1 MIAMP
6 RIMITLLVLL
16 AGTAGAYAQANN
28 PPTSP
33 LRIIVFGAHPD
44 DCELKVGGVAAKW
57 AVQGHQVKFVSVTNG
72 DIGHYAMAGG
82 PLAQRRTA
90 EVHEAAK
97 VLGVTTE
104 VLDHHDGE
112 LEPTLEIRKELIRLV
127 REWKADVVIAPRPN
141 DYHPDHRYTS
151 ILVQDGAYMVAVP
164 YICPDTPPLDRNP
177 VYLYMEDGFQK
188 PYPFEAD
195 IMVDVGDAA
204 DKKFEAL
211 SKIPSQFLEWLPWMA
226 KMREMVPKEPDK
238 AKQFM
243 LEMFKARM
251 KRSPEKDNAALVK
264 RYGQDRA
271 AKIEYV
277 ESFEICEYGRQPS
290 EEEIRRLFP
299 FFPQG

>member
-16 AGTAGAYAQANN
+16 AGIAGAYAQANN

-195 IMVDVGDAA
+195 IMVDVGDVA

-264 RYGQDRA
+264 RYGQEQA

-277 ESFEICEYGRQPS
+277 EAFEICEYGRQPS

>member
-16 AGTAGAYAQANN
+16 AGIAGAYAQANN

-243 LEMFKARM
+243 LDMFKARM

>member
-1 MIAMP
+1 MARTAVVMATVMLIVFSATGGAAEP
-6 RIMITLLVLL
+6 SS
-16 AGTAGAYAQANN
+16 AGK
-28 PPTSP
+28 P
-33 LRIIVFGAHPD
+33 LRIIAFGAHPD
-44 DCELKVGGVAAKW
+44 DCELKVGGTAAKW
-57 AVQGHQVKFVSVTNG
+57 AALGHQVKFVSVTNG

-90 EVHEAAK
+90 EVQDAAK
-97 VLGVTTE
+97 VLGVTTQ

-164 YICPDTPPLDRNP
+164 YICPDTPPLEKNP
-177 VYLYMEDGFQK
+177 VYLYTEDSFQK

-195 IMVDVGDAA
+195 IMVDVGDTA

-211 SKIPSQFLEWLPWMA
+211 SKIQSQFLEWLPWMA
-226 KMREMVPKEPDK
+226 KMQQMVPKEPEK

-264 RYGQDRA
+264 RYGQEQA
-271 AKIEYV
+271 GKIEYV
-277 ESFEICEYGRQPS
+277 ESFEICEYGSQPD
-290 EEEIRRLFP
+290 EDEIRALFP
-299 FFPQG
+299 FFPKG